1 MARHYETST
10 AAHVKLLL
18 RASAEIREVSETMAK
33 DVEKVVRDE
42 EGLNES
48 DRVERDAVLR
58 ALRAEEERMLQD
70 MKTLRENEADARKR
84 GELYAQALEKALED
98 QAETYDAA
106 IAEVREEILAVRG
119 EFETYKSQ
127 ASFELNELRQ
137 AMSSAQIALSE
148 VSARAATITRDGG
161 ILDEHKL
168 AIEEEIKHDREHA
181 LGELEKATRQI
192 RFEIEDAS
200 AEHAR
205 KILSLRDDIRMVLN
219 SRIR

>member
-18 RASAEIREVSETMAK
+18 RASAEVREVSEKMAQ
-33 DVEKVVRDE
+33 DVEKFVRDE

-48 DRVERDAVLR
+48 DRVERDAVIR
-58 ALRAEEERMLQD
+58 ALRTEEERMLED

-84 GELYAQALEKALED
+84 GELYAQALQKALLD

-106 IAEVREEILAVRG
+106 IAEVREEILAVRD

-137 AMSSAQIALSE
+137 AISSAQIALTE
-148 VSARAATITRDGG
+148 VSSRAATITRAGG

-168 AIEEEIKHDREHA
+168 AIKEEIEHDREHT
-181 LGELEKATRQI
+181 LGELEKAMRQI

-205 KILSLRDDIRMVLN
+205 KIVSLREDIRMVLN
-219 SRIR
+219 SKIR